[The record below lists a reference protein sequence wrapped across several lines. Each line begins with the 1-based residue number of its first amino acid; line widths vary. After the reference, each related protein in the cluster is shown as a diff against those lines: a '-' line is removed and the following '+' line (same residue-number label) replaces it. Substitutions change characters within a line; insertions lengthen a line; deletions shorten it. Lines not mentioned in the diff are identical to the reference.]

1 VTPGFEGP
9 RSDDRLP
16 MNRDAHPLSEPC
28 GLNFADLARLTDE
41 QVMAHVQAGHDD
53 ALAILF
59 DRYHRLVVSI
69 AYKILRDLGEAEDV
83 TQLVFLEI
91 FKVAAQFDPSRGST
105 KTWLLQYAYH
115 RSMNRRKYLKFRNF
129 YDSKESGT
137 GEPGTAEGGQQQGL
151 GGQLVLQELRSLIRE
166 GLETLNTPQ
175 RRTLQMAYFEGMSLK
190 EIADRTGESLG
201 NVRHHYYRGLRR
213 MRSFVSKGSSHGK
226 AKQSREIIRRGT
238 VDVEA

>member
-1 VTPGFEGP
+1 L
-9 RSDDRLP
+9 R
-16 MNRDAHPLSEPC
+16 MKRDAQSVSEPC
-28 GLNFADLARLTDE
+28 GLNFAGLSRLTDE

-83 TQLVFLEI
+83 TQLVFLDV
-91 FKVAAQFDPSRGST
+91 FKVAAQFDPSRGTT

-115 RSMNRRKYLKFRNF
+115 RSMNRRKYLKIRKF
-129 YDSKESGT
+129 YDSKEGGT
-137 GEPGTAEGGQQQGL
+137 GEPGVGAGRQQGPNGRL
-151 GGQLVLQELRSLIRE
+151 AEQELRSLIRQ
-166 GLETLNTPQ
+166 GLETLNGPQ
-175 RRTLQMAYFEGMSLK
+175 RRTLQLAYFEGMSLQ

-201 NVRHHYYRGLRR
+201 NVRHHYYRGLGR
-213 MRSFVSKGSSHGK
+213 MRSFVSKGNPHGK
-226 AKQSREIIRRGT
+226 ARNSREIIPRGT

>member
-1 VTPGFEGP
+1 MKQQAQPI
-9 RSDDRLP
+9 
-16 MNRDAHPLSEPC
+16 AEPC
-28 GLNFADLARLTDE
+28 GLSFTELARLSDE
-41 QVMAHVQAGHDD
+41 QVMAHVQSGHDD

-91 FKVAAQFDPSRGST
+91 FKVAAQFDPARGTT

-115 RSMNRRKYLKFRNF
+115 RSMNRRKYLKFRKF
-129 YDSKESGT
+129 YDAKEGGT
-137 GEPGTAEGGQQQGL
+137 GEPEARPPAAG
-151 GGQLVLQELRSLIRE
+151 GGQLALAELRNLIRE
-166 GLETLNTPQ
+166 GLETLNGSQ

-190 EIADRTGESLG
+190 DIADKTGESLG

-213 MRSFVSKGSSHGK
+213 MRSFVSQERPHGK
-226 AKQSREIIRRGT
+226 AKDSREILRRGT
-238 VDVEA
+238 IDVEA